1 MQQRGFTLIEL
12 IIVIVILGILAVTA
26 APRFINL
33 ATDARTSAMQG
44 VLGAVKSASQIAH
57 AALLINPLEDV
68 IAEGVDVQ
76 NAENN
81 DGDFADP
88 DEVQAVFAYPH
99 AEDICDLIGLT
110 TDDSTAGA
118 MGTEDDTDT
127 LDCAL
132 NGTTGVTISDTAATT
147 PATCVVTYTEPTGA
161 GLAPVININVA
172 GC

>member
-57 AALLINPLEDV
+57 AGLLINPLDSV
-68 IAEGVDVQ
+68 VAEGVDIQTAV
-76 NAENN
+76 NA

-88 DEVQAVFAYPH
+88 NEVQAVFAYPH

-132 NGTTGVTISDTAATT
+132 NGATGVTISDTAATT
-147 PATCVVTYTEPTGA
+147 PADCEVTYTEATGA
-161 GLAPVININVA
+161 GLAPAITIDIT